1 MQVQGSWGKSLPEV
15 VKEQQ
20 GTQYQE
26 WRWEESWAEKDNRA
40 QILWANLGYYKDF
53 GVHSEWK
60 MEPSQ
65 DFEQRRNITNI
76 FKGSLWMLS
85 EE

>member
-15 VKEQQ
+15 IKEQQ
-20 GTQYQE
+20 GTHYTRSE
-26 WRWEESWAEKDNRA
+26 GERKDELRKITG

-85 EE
+85 GE